1 MILEN
6 VNNSVGDLVDSQSAF
21 IANRQILDGPFI
33 LNELLHWCKRKKK
46 QAMFFRVDF
55 AKAYDSVRWDYLLD
69 VLKAFGFGNNWCKW
83 IRGTFSS
90 AKASVLVNGSPT
102 IEFPFHCGLKQGD
115 PLSPYLFILIMES
128 LNMSLS
134 RAIDEGVFKG
144 IQLHR
149 SISIS
154 HLFYADDA
162 MFIGEWSD
170 TNLKGI
176 INILQCF
183 FFASGLKINIDK
195 SKVLGVGVPSSIV
208 VQAASNIGCGVLQK
222 QFRYLGV
229 MVGEC
234 MSRRQAWGSTVD
246 KLRSRLSKWKVKT
259 LSIGGRLTLLKAVLG
274 ASPLFNMSIFKVPK
288 GVLNDMEAIRS
299 KFFNGMDPSSKKIT
313 WAAWPKVLA
322 SKKNGGLGVSSFHAL
337 NRALLLK
344 WVWRF
349 ISQDGSL
356 WCRVIKA
363 LPRVFIDHIRINLF
377 LIGVLIIVSC
387 FLEGKG
393 DMPSRIF
400 FPVVRLDL
408 DSEDAVSFSF
418 RRPVRDGVES
428 QQLVDITALLA
439 SVSLSSSADRWV
451 CDLSGDGEFRVK
463 DVRNLLDNMFLPSF
477 PDATRWI
484 KCIPI
489 KINVFVWRARR
500 DFLPTRVNLSRRGI
514 IVDSISCPLCSSSE
528 EDIHHLLFGCDMA
541 KNIFRRLCHWWEL
554 DWQAL
559 GSFLEWYT
567 WFSSIRLSSKVKALL
582 EGVFYIAWWSIW
594 RFRNRYIFDASPPRR
609 SMLFDDIVSLS
620 FNWCSSRCNR
630 AFSWDSWLKTPHLI
644 SL

>member
-6 VNNSVGDLVDSQSAF
+6 VNNNVGELVDSQSAF

-90 AKASVLVNGSPT
+90 AKASVLVN
-102 IEFPFHCGLKQGD
+102 
-115 PLSPYLFILIMES
+115 ES

-170 TNLKGI
+170 TNLKGV
-176 INILQCF
+176 
-183 FFASGLKINIDK
+183 ARS
-195 SKVLGVGVPSSIV
+195 SSIM
-208 VQAASNIGCGVLQK
+208 VQAASILVACVAEAISILSG
-222 QFRYLGV
+222 
-229 MVGEC
+229 MVGE
-234 MSRRQAWGSTVD
+234 W
-246 KLRSRLSKWKVKT
+246 
-259 LSIGGRLTLLKAVLG
+259 GRLTLLKAVLG

-363 LPRVFIDHIRINLF
+363 LERFSFREFILF
-377 LIGVLIIVSC
+377 A
-387 FLEGKG
+387 
-393 DMPSRIF
+393 
-400 FPVVRLDL
+400 LDL
-408 DSEDAVSFSF
+408 DSEATVAAKMQDAVSFSF

-582 EGVFYIAWWSIW
+582 EGGFLLQLMALCVRQLEQAMKFDRIYVVRL
-594 RFRNRYIFDASPPRR
+594 RFSAGLTRQHIDDQ
-609 SMLFDDIVSLS
+609 LFPSL
-620 FNWCSSRCNR
+620 NILT
-630 AFSWDSWLKTPHLI
+630 SWDKALPRKVNIFMWLLKLDRLPHRLNLPSRGI
-644 SL
+644 ENSEIILPLL